1 MILYISVDYDGGAQR
16 SGYEIMIIILD
27 ILMMLMTMMIVKF
40 LMINNMIV
48 KGLHADYVWWFLP
61 DSYFTIAWFWLH
73 SGRHCNDDD
82 VNSADVDDNDV
93 DDDDDDDDDNDDDDD
108 FDDDAVDDDDNDG
121 RNNGK
126 PSTKIL

>member
-1 MILYISVDYDGGAQR
+1 
-16 SGYEIMIIILD
+16 
-27 ILMMLMTMMIVKF
+27 ML
-40 LMINNMIV
+40 NV
-48 KGLHADYVWWFLP
+48 KGLHADHVWWFLP

-82 VNSADVDDNDV
+82 VNSADFDDDAV
-93 DDDDDDDDDNDDDDD
+93 DDDDNDDDDDD

-126 PSTKIL
+126 PS